1 MAPTMSAM
9 QDEYEDETLTIGV
22 AVDKHS
28 NSRTRGRR
36 NDERWKSQWELGMG
50 LKRKKRGVLIPLRVQ
65 GRWDQQRTLHI
76 RFTSSSRVSRFVA
89 ILSYFHSLYVII
101 PQ

>member
-1 MAPTMSAM
+1 M

-36 NDERWKSQWELGMG
+36 NDERWESQSLGTG
-50 LKRKKRGVLIPLRVQ
+50 GWVSNERRGEYLYLSGFRDVGINKEPCMFGSRPPLAVVVSLQSSLFLLSWCIVL
-65 GRWDQQRTLHI
+65 
-76 RFTSSSRVSRFVA
+76 
-89 ILSYFHSLYVII
+89 
-101 PQ
+101 